1 MVRLGPVIYQRFHS
15 HISSQGWDEMFLN
28 ISNPKGL
35 GQMIIPNVVGH
46 LVVFFQ
52 QVCNPNTIGLET
64 LDYVSNT
71 TRMSSTNVGKH
82 PLDFTMRFSLK
93 KN

>member
-1 MVRLGPVIYQRFHS
+1 MVRLGPVRYQRFHS
-15 HISSQGWDEMFLN
+15 DLSSQRWDETFLN

-52 QVCNPNTIGLET
+52 QVHNPNTIGLDT
-64 LDYVSNT
+64 LDYVGNT